1 MDTLWA
7 PWRSKY
13 IENLSE
19 DSECIFCNAVKEKE
33 HFKVLK
39 VFQTKYSIVVLN
51 LYPYN
56 TSHTMIAPVKHTA
69 DYEEL
74 NHDEILDLNCNVQK
88 TIKIIKKLFNPDAF
102 NLGANIGRI
111 AGAGVPGHFH
121 MHIVPRWQG
130 DTHFL
135 PILAETKVFSFPI
148 EDIFQKMSDEFAK
161 E

>member
-19 DSECIFCNAVKEKE
+19 DIECIFCRAVDEKDL
-33 HFKVLK
+33 FKVLK
-39 VFQTKYSIVVLN
+39 LYQTEHSMVVLN

-56 TSHTMIAPVKHTA
+56 SAHTMVAPKRHIPS
-69 DYEEL
+69 YEDL
-74 NHDEILDLNCNVQK
+74 TDDEILDLNRNVQK
-88 TIKIIKKLFNPDAF
+88 TIKIIKKLYNPDAF
-102 NLGANIGRI
+102 NLGANIGRE

-121 MHIVPRWQG
+121 MHVVPRWQG

-135 PILAETKVFSFPI
+135 PILAETKVFSFTL
-148 EDIFQKMSDEFAK
+148 ENIFKKMSDEFTR